1 MDEQDRQRRGRVT
14 ARHHTGETEDTT
26 LLERRDPSFLRTDPW
41 LVMRVTAEFVEGLD
55 ALANIPPA
63 VCMFGSAR
71 ITADDPMYPIAREV
85 GEKLARAGLAVIT
98 GGGPGIMEAAN
109 RGCVEGGG
117 LSIGCNIELPFEQKL
132 NKWVQLGI
140 DFRYFFV
147 RKTMFVKYA
156 EGFVVFPGGFGTAD
170 ELFEALTLI
179 QTGKILH
186 FPVALVGS
194 AYWQGLIDWLQ
205 GPVLQEGKVSPDDLE
220 LFRVCDTPDDVVEH
234 VMSVLSRKK
243 PTDPRSEPVVQPH
256 KADAQ

>member
-1 MDEQDRQRRGRVT
+1 
-14 ARHHTGETEDTT
+14 
-26 LLERRDPSFLRTDPW
+26 
-41 LVMRVTAEFVEGLD
+41 
-55 ALANIPPA
+55 
-63 VCMFGSAR
+63 
-71 ITADDPMYPIAREV
+71 
-85 GEKLARAGLAVIT
+85 
-98 GGGPGIMEAAN
+98 
-109 RGCVEGGG
+109 
-117 LSIGCNIELPFEQKL
+117 
-132 NKWVQLGI
+132 
-140 DFRYFFV
+140 
-147 RKTMFVKYA
+147 MFVKYA

-194 AYWQGLIDWLQ
+194 SYWQGLIDWLQ